1 MEIKATWNLC
11 VEKAWLLACLIFFNC
26 LFWRKLVR
34 SCTSQPTLTCC
45 PSVKE
50 GSRWPCLLSSV
61 IPTTLVTGWFTCT
74 FVQAGSLMF
83 SLRLP
88 SPDLSVSHASAFHFR
103 SLELPAFK
111 ISVAVHALCL
121 FPVQNWLRATEF
133 QRPCC
138 YTLVLSSFIWA
149 VTAAINFL

>member
-11 VEKAWLLACLIFFNC
+11 VEKAWLLACFIFFNC

-74 FVQAGSLMF
+74 FRAGWKPHVF
-83 SLRLP
+83 PP
-88 SPDLSVSHASAFHFR
+88 STKPRPLSEPCQCFPFPVSRITCLQNQRGRSR
-103 SLELPAFK
+103 SLPLPCAELTQSYRVPATMLLYPR
-111 ISVAVHALCL
+111 AVL
-121 FPVQNWLRATEF
+121 FHLGRH
-133 QRPCC
+133 R
-138 YTLVLSSFIWA
+138 SD
-149 VTAAINFL
+149 

>member
-11 VEKAWLLACLIFFNC
+11 VEKARLLACFIFFNC

-61 IPTTLVTGWFTCT
+61 TPTTLVTGWFTCT
-74 FVQAGSLMF
+74 FRAGWKPHVF
-83 SLRLP
+83 PP
-88 SPDLSVSHASAFHFR
+88 STKPRPLSEPCQCFPF
-103 SLELPAFK
+103 PAFK

-133 QRPCC
+133 QRLCC
-138 YTLVLSSFIWA
+138 YTLVPSSFIWA